1 MTAMI
6 DVPGVQEKAPL
17 SDPSFVVIDIGK
29 KQRKKAIKRLRKGKG
44 KLTRKIEEM
53 LVELRESS
61 SLPAGSPVVI
71 VVREKKDKKAR
82 RLFASL

>member
-1 MTAMI
+1 MTALI
-6 DVPGVQEKAPL
+6 DVPSVQEKSPPG
-17 SDPSFVVIDIGK
+17 DPSFVVIDIGK

-53 LVELRESS
+53 LAELRESS

-71 VVREKKDKKAR
+71 VVREKKNKKSR
-82 RLFASL
+82 RLFADL